1 MADIKNALLA
11 KFKQNSTIKE
21 SSVLSNS
28 KFFKEKKYIDTGIP
42 ALNVALSGKLD
53 GGMSSGLTMWAA
65 PSRHFKT
72 AFTLVMTRAY
82 LDHFKDSAAL
92 FYDSEFGTPE
102 SYFDSFK
109 IDKDRVLHTPITN
122 VEELKFDLMQQLDG
136 IQRGDK
142 VIGIIDSVG
151 NLASKKEVD
160 DALEGNT
167 AADMTR
173 AKQFKSLW
181 RMVTPHLTL
190 KDIPLVVVNHVYD
203 EQKMHGRQIMSGG
216 TGGMLSSDN
225 VFFVSRSQEK
235 DGDELIG
242 YNFNIIVEKSR
253 FVKERSRIPIT
264 VTFEGGIS
272 KWSGLL
278 DMALESG
285 HVIKPK
291 NGSYRRVINGVP
303 EEQAYRTKKTFSE
316 EFWGDILKE
325 ESFKEWVKDTYSI
338 SQVDMLS
345 SDRDDEDEEDT
356 EE

>member
-21 SSVLSNS
+21 SSILSNS

-42 ALNVALSGKLD
+42 ALNVALSGRLD

-82 LDHFKDSAAL
+82 LDHFKDSISL

-102 SYFDSFK
+102 SYFDAFG
-109 IDKDRVLHTPITN
+109 IDKERVLHTPITN
-122 VEELKFDLMQQLDG
+122 IEELKFDIMKQLEA
-136 IQRGDK
+136 IQRGEK
-142 VIGIIDSVG
+142 VIGVIDSVG
-151 NLASKKEVD
+151 NLASKKEVE
-160 DALEGNT
+160 DALEGNS

-173 AKQFKSLW
+173 AKQLKSLW

-190 KDIPLVVVNHVYD
+190 KDIPLIVVNHVYD
-203 EQKMHGRQIMSGG
+203 EQKLHGRQIMGG
-216 TGGMLSSDN
+216 GQGGMLSSDN

-253 FVKERSRIPIT
+253 SVKERSRIPIT
-264 VTFEGGIS
+264 VTFDGGIS

-278 DMALESG
+278 DMALESK
-285 HVIKPK
+285 HVVKPK
-291 NGSYRRVINGVP
+291 MGWYSRVINGVT
-303 EEQAYRTKKTFSE
+303 EEKLYRMKNTFSE

-345 SDRDDEDEEDT
+345 VDRDTDEEEET
-356 EE
+356 ED